1 MCEHSERS
9 ERQGDVE
16 AKAEVERSESDT
28 APSIFLLRLD
38 WVFGRAFFIFP
49 QLLFISFFN
58 LLAFFIGVRPYCC
71 FGHQY
76 FFLFL
81 ILFSL
86 PYALFFLI
94 SYFIF
99 PSLFSLLS
107 YFFFF
112 LLFLTPSLFSLLSSL
127 FFFLSYFLSYFLF
140 LILSCFLLFISYFK
154 GLLGFFLRVK
164 LSFVLSPN

>member
-1 MCEHSERS
+1 MRVCEHSERS

-16 AKAEVERSESDT
+16 AKDEVERSESDT

-71 FGHQY
+71 FG
-76 FFLFL
+76 
-81 ILFSL
+81 IN
-86 PYALFFLI
+86 FFLI
-94 SYFIF
+94 SYLIF
-99 PSLFSLLS
+99 PSICSLLS

-112 LLFLTPSLFSLLSSL
+112 LLFLTPSLFSLLSSFFSLISYLISPSL
-127 FFFLSYFLSYFLF
+127 FSLVSYFLF
-140 LILSCFLLFISYFK
+140 LISKVF
-154 GLLGFFLRVK
+154 
-164 LSFVLSPN
+164 